1 MKKYIKDYLKLLK
14 FVLPCKGLIV
24 IATICMLVS
33 TIFDGITLSMIVPL
47 ADRILANKQII
58 VPPNLPPIV
67 GHWIDRINSLG
78 QMLLLKYIVIF
89 MVVLFFFKEIFI
101 FVQSY
106 LMNVIGQRVVMD
118 VRNKLYAKFQELSL
132 DFYVKKRVGELISR
146 VTNDVGFIMNAL
158 SYGLTDLIYQSM
170 RAFFLGLLSFYLAI
184 IVSWKLFLISLLIF
198 PLIVLPAVRISKKI
212 KKLTSEVQKKMAD
225 LNSMLAETIQGAHIV
240 KIFCRENYELG
251 RFKNINYQYYKFI
264 LKSTKRMILLTPFT
278 EFVGVL
284 GAMVVL
290 WIIGKEI
297 ILGRVSFGIFGLF
310 LASLMSIIHPLKKLT
325 NVHAIN
331 QQALSASQRIYEIL
345 EEKPKVV
352 ELPYAQDIRVFK
364 DKIVFENVWFAYENE
379 DYVLKNINLKV
390 DKGEKIALV
399 GHSGAGKTTL
409 ISLLPRLY
417 DPQKGRILFDG
428 LDIREFKLQSLR
440 SIISM
445 VSQEMVL
452 FNTTVRDNIAYGKE
466 GAKEEEI
473 IEAARKA
480 NAYDFIKR
488 LPEGFSTIIGD
499 RGFRLSGGEKQRL
512 SIARAILKDAPIL
525 ILDEATSQL
534 DSVSESA
541 IKDALYKL
549 MEGKTVFVIAH
560 RISTVQ
566 RVDRI
571 FVMDKGEIV
580 DEGNHSYLISY
591 NRLYKRLYEL
601 QFSV

>member
-67 GHWIDRINSLG
+67 GHWIDKINSLG
-78 QMLLLKYIVIF
+78 QLLLLKYIVIF
-89 MVVLFFFKEIFI
+89 TVVIFFFKEIFI

-106 LMNVIGQRVVMD
+106 LMNVIGQKVVMD

-132 DFYVKKRVGELISR
+132 EFYVKKRVGELISR
-146 VTNDVGFIMNAL
+146 ITNDVGFIMNAL

-170 RAFFLGLLSFYLAI
+170 RAFFLGLLAFYLAI

-240 KIFCRENYELG
+240 KIFCRENYELA

-331 QQALSASQRIYEIL
+331 QQALSASERIYDIL
-345 EEKPKVV
+345 EEKPKVID
-352 ELPYAQDIRVFK
+352 LPYAKDIRVFK

-390 DKGEKIALV
+390 GKGEKIALV
-399 GHSGAGKTTL
+399 GHSGA
-409 ISLLPRLY
+409 
-417 DPQKGRILFDG
+417 
-428 LDIREFKLQSLR
+428 
-440 SIISM
+440 
-445 VSQEMVL
+445 
-452 FNTTVRDNIAYGKE
+452 
-466 GAKEEEI
+466 
-473 IEAARKA
+473 
-480 NAYDFIKR
+480 
-488 LPEGFSTIIGD
+488 
-499 RGFRLSGGEKQRL
+499 
-512 SIARAILKDAPIL
+512 
-525 ILDEATSQL
+525 
-534 DSVSESA
+534 
-541 IKDALYKL
+541 
-549 MEGKTVFVIAH
+549 
-560 RISTVQ
+560 
-566 RVDRI
+566 
-571 FVMDKGEIV
+571 
-580 DEGNHSYLISY
+580 
-591 NRLYKRLYEL
+591 
-601 QFSV
+601 